1 MTRLNLIFSF
11 AIVLKLQANHIH
23 LTLKQALDKKYVKA
37 EARSLGGYQGYCIQ
51 LQLKNLS
58 KETLHITVEAG
69 RRLNSLDEQ
78 YQDILIV
85 KEELIV
91 LNTKEYKCFSV
102 KGYCC
107 QAANRCP
114 VKQSKYDLNKLADSN
129 LVKVAR
135 YLSANEF
142 DQSAEQEAVWAVSD
156 NRPAAN
162 IATMNDSLL
171 QPLRET
177 IAGLKGEV
185 LPWYRIISK
194 RYVTRLGTIVS
205 IPFHLQGELYYSNPT
220 DDYVTLSV
228 KNEDGMP
235 VCLIKSQ
242 WLKSELQAVYKLD
255 LPIGGLE
262 RGKYVVELRAGAREL
277 SRREFVL

>member
-1 MTRLNLIFSF
+1 MKRIILMLSIG
-11 AIVLKLQANHIH
+11 IILQLKANQRT
-23 LTLKQALDKKYVKA
+23 LTLQVALDKKYVKA
-37 EARSLGGYQGYCIQ
+37 EAKSLGGYQGYCIQ

-58 KETLHITVEAG
+58 KESLYITVEAG
-69 RRLNSLDEQ
+69 RRLNSLDDQ

-85 KEELIV
+85 KEEVIV
-91 LNTKEYKCFSV
+91 LNSKEQKIFSV

-107 QAANRCP
+107 QANNRCP
-114 VKQSKYDLNKLADSN
+114 LKQSKYDINKLGDSN
-129 LVKVAR
+129 LVKVAK

-142 DQSAEQEAVWAVSD
+142 DQGAEQEAVWALSD

-228 KNEDGMP
+228 KNEDGLP
-235 VCLIKSQ
+235 VCLIKTQ
-242 WLKSELQAVYKLD
+242 WLKSEVSAVYKLD
-255 LPIGGLE
+255 LPVGGLDK
-262 RGKYVVELRAGAREL
+262 GKYVVELRTGTREL

>member
-1 MTRLNLIFSF
+1 M
-11 AIVLKLQANHIH
+11 ALKLTANNKQ
-23 LTLKQALDKKYVKA
+23 LTLQQALDLKYVKA
-37 EARSLGGYQGYCIQ
+37 EANSLGGYQGYCIQ
-51 LQLKNLS
+51 LQVKNLS
-58 KETLHITVEAG
+58 KESLCITVEAG
-69 RRLNSLDEQ
+69 RRLNSLDDQ

-85 KEELIV
+85 SEEIIV
-91 LNTKEYKCFSV
+91 LNVKEQKSVSV

-114 VKQSKYDLNKLADSN
+114 AKQSKYDINKLADSN
-129 LVKVAR
+129 LVKVAK

-194 RYVTRLGTIVS
+194 RYVTRLGTIIS
-205 IPFHLQGELYYSNPT
+205 IPYHLQGELFYSNPT

-228 KNEDGMP
+228 KNEDGLP
-235 VCLIKSQ
+235 VCLIKTQ
-242 WLKSELQAVYKLD
+242 WLKLEMNAVYKLD

-262 RGKYVVELRAGAREL
+262 KGKYVVELKAGEREL